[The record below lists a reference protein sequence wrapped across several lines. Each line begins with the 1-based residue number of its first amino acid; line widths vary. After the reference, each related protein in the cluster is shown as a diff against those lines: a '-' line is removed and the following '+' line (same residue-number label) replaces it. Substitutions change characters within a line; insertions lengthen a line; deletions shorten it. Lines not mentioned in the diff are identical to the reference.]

1 MSTLKADTWQQISG
15 FVPQTLVQFVPVS
28 SNPISSVSQSSLV
41 NIGYQAGGFGY
52 DGYDYTPSYNTG
64 VTVGSVAFT
73 PKYNNSTIMLHTSHM
88 SMSEKSNIADDFRI
102 SAFADRALLGW
113 RSSGVAYSA
122 FAGNLNAAHFN
133 LHLVFNSW
141 GITTKTIQI
150 RVDASGSS
158 SASYTFNGKY
168 YNASAVTPP
177 VQWYLME
184 FQP

>member
-1 MSTLKADTWQQISG
+1 MSTLKADKWQQVSG

-28 SNPISSVSQSSLV
+28 SNPISSVSTSSLV
-41 NIGYQAGGFGY
+41 NISYQVGGFGY
-52 DGYDYTPSYNTG
+52 DGFEYDPVYNTG
-64 VTVGSVAFT
+64 VTIGSVAFT

-88 SMSEKSNIADDFRI
+88 AMSEKSNVADDFRI

-113 RSSGVAYSA
+113 RGSALSYSS

-141 GITTKTIQI
+141 GTTTKTIQL
-150 RVDASGSS
+150 RVDVSGSS
-158 SASYTFNGKY
+158 GAYYTFNGKY
-168 YNASAVTPP
+168 TNASAVTPP